1 MLVRASDG
9 DTQSKDRVKNK
20 NHVKFSTVVQPD
32 ELESFFTRYA
42 DVCKAGFQSLKKR
55 DRRNRKKDKKK
66 KQVGGE
72 GEKRG

>member
-1 MLVRASDG
+1 M
-9 DTQSKDRVKNK
+9 KNK
-20 NHVKFSTVVQPD
+20 DHVKFSTVVQPD

-72 GEKRG
+72 GEKKG